1 MIILQAMQAMNRLKI
16 IRDKICWM
24 LLIGSLCLLSFNT
37 TAKSESNILVVGDSI
52 SAAYG
57 IEVTEGW
64 VHLLQ
69 EKINTTPY
77 AHYTVV
83 NASIS
88 GNTSGDGLS
97 RLPQLLSL
105 YSPAIVVIELGGNDG
120 LRGYPLKLMSQHL
133 QKMIELSQQSQAKVV
148 LAGIRIPPNYG
159 DRYTQAFSNTFE
171 QLAQKNTVSYV
182 PFILK
187 GVATQPLLMQKD
199 GIHPTAEAQPILL
212 DNMWEAISRLL
223 QANTLSP

>member
-1 MIILQAMQAMNRLKI
+1 VLPL
-16 IRDKICWM
+16 
-24 LLIGSLCLLSFNT
+24 NT
-37 TAKSESNILVVGDSI
+37 TSASSEHRIIIVGDSI

-57 IEVTEGW
+57 MDATEGW

-69 EKINTTPY
+69 EKLNATGYT
-77 AHYTVV
+77 HYTAI

-105 YSPAIVVIELGGNDG
+105 YSPDIVVIELGGNDG
-120 LRGYPLKLMSQHL
+120 LRGYPLKLMANNL
-133 QKMIELSQQSQAKVV
+133 QKMIQLSQTNNAKVV

-159 DRYTQAFSNTFE
+159 DRYTQAFSNTFDT
-171 QLAQKNTVSYV
+171 LDKTNTVSYV

-187 GVATQPLLMQKD
+187 GVATHPLLMQKD
-199 GIHPTAEAQPILL
+199 GIHPTAEAQTILL
-212 DNMWEAISRLL
+212 DNMWGAISGLL
-223 QANTLSP
+223 QKNNKKQLEENYKR